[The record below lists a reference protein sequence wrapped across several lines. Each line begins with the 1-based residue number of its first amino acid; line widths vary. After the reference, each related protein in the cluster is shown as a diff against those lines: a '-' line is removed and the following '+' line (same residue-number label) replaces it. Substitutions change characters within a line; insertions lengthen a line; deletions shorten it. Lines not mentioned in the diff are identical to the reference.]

1 MPTLYIMLERVARP
15 VLFRRYLLRRA
26 LTIVTDYKSDFS
38 IPACTEEASRQNFGP
53 CLEFKS
59 TVATA

>member
-1 MPTLYIMLERVARP
+1 MLERVARP